1 MDAWLEEFIAYLRY
15 ERAYSELTIISYSG
29 SLKEF
34 ELYCKSSI
42 EEMSW
47 QTVTSDVVRSWIVYL
62 LDSGLAPAGV
72 CPQLS
77 AVKSFYRFL
86 LRRGLVN
93 VDPAYGVVAPKKS
106 KPLPYFV
113 GENEMRSLLGDLEF
127 PNTYEGRLAKVLV
140 CMLYATGMR
149 AAELIALDISDVDL
163 NDSVVSVVGK
173 RNKQRY
179 IPMLPELVNMLESY
193 LVERSSLLIG
203 KSEIQAMFLMPRSGK
218 RLTYPKLRE
227 LIRSTLAGVTLQSK
241 RSPHVLRHSFATSLL
256 NNSADLQSV
265 KELLGHESLKTTA
278 IYTHT
283 TFEELKK
290 MYNQAHPRG

>member
-15 ERAYSELTIISYSG
+15 ERAYSELTVISYSG

-72 CPQLS
+72 CPKLS

-127 PNTYEGRLAKVLV
+127 PNNYEGRLAKVLV

-149 AAELIALDISDVDL
+149 ATELITLDISDVDL
-163 NDSVVSVVGK
+163 NNSVVSVVGK
-173 RNKQRY
+173 RNKQRN

-193 LVERSSLLIG
+193 LVERSSLLVG
-203 KSEIQAMFLMPRSGK
+203 KSETQAMFVMPRSGK

-227 LIRSTLAGVTLQSK
+227 LIRLTLAGVTLQSK

>member
-34 ELYCKSSI
+34 GLYCKSSI

-72 CPQLS
+72 CPKLS

-149 AAELIALDISDVDL
+149 AAELITLDISDVDL
-163 NDSVVSVVGK
+163 NNSVVSVVGK
-173 RNKQRY
+173 RNKQRN

-193 LVERSSLLIG
+193 LVERSSLLVG
-203 KSEIQAMFLMPRSGK
+203 KSETQAMFVMPRSGK

>member
-1 MDAWLEEFIAYLRY
+1 MDAWLEDFVAYLRY
-15 ERAYSELTIISYSG
+15 ERAYSELTVISYSG

-34 ELYCKSSI
+34 ELYCKSLDI
-42 EEMSW
+42 ELSW
-47 QTVTSDVVRSWIVYL
+47 QTIMSDVIRSWVVSL
-62 LDSGLAPAGV
+62 LDAGLAPAGV
-72 CPQLS
+72 CPKLS

-86 LRRGLVN
+86 LRRGLVK

-113 GENEMRSLLGDLEF
+113 GENDLRRLLSDLMF
-127 PNTYEGRLAKVLV
+127 PETYEGRLTQVLV
-140 CMLYATGMR
+140 CMLYSTGMR
-149 AAELIALDISDVDL
+149 AAELMGLDVSDVDMR
-163 NDSVVSVVGK
+163 NSVLSVVGK
-173 RNKQRY
+173 RNKQRN
-179 IPMLPELVNMLESY
+179 IPMLPELVKVLRVY
-193 LVERSSLLIG
+193 LAERESLLAG
-203 KSEIQAMFLMPRSGK
+203 KPETQAMFVMPRTGK

-227 LIRSTLAGVTLQSK
+227 LVRAALAGVTLQSK
-241 RSPHVLRHSFATSLL
+241 RSPHILRHSFATSLL

>member
-72 CPQLS
+72 CPKLS

-86 LRRGLVN
+86 LRRDLVN

-149 AAELIALDISDVDL
+149 AAELITLDISDVDL
-163 NDSVVSVVGK
+163 NNSVVSVVGK
-173 RNKQRY
+173 RNKQRN

-193 LVERSSLLIG
+193 LVERSSLLVG
-203 KSEIQAMFLMPRSGK
+203 KSETQAMFVMPRSGK